1 MACRERI
8 ESVIDF
14 IFLDSKITADGDC
27 NREIKRCLILRRKGI
42 TNLDSILR
50 SRDIS
55 LPTESPEDSLEGLM
69 LKVKLQYFGH
79 LLWRTDSLEN
89 TLMLGKIECRRR
101 RGWQRMRWLDGII
114 DSMDMSLSNLW
125 EKVEDREVW
134 HAAVHG
140 VTKSQTWLSDWIEL
154 KNAFES
160 HAYIFLYFI

>member
-69 LKVKLQYFGH
+69 LKLQLQYCGH
-79 LLWRTDSLEN
+79 LMGTADSLEEYHN
-89 TLMLGKIECRRR
+89 AGK
-101 RGWQRMRWLDGII
+101 D
-114 DSMDMSLSNLW
+114 
-125 EKVEDREVW
+125 
-134 HAAVHG
+134 
-140 VTKSQTWLSDWIEL
+140 
-154 KNAFES
+154 
-160 HAYIFLYFI
+160 